1 MRHFI
6 QPPLKWSAIA
16 SVLLLA
22 ACSPAGDAVPD
33 QAAALPTSGQAA
45 HSEGL
50 YAANCASC
58 HDSGAAGAPKRDAI
72 ERMAP
77 RRILAAL
84 TSGVMQAQ
92 GAALAPVDR
101 VLLSEYLGRNA
112 ALEVAEAG
120 RRCDGRLRFAG
131 RPLWNRWGNNLANT
145 RFQPAAAA
153 GISADQAPR
162 LELAW
167 AFAFPEAARAR
178 SQPAVTA
185 EAVFTGSQSGRVYA
199 LDTQTGCIWWSYD
212 AGAEVRSAPTIATDA
227 RGRPTRLY
235 FGDFAGTV
243 HAVDAATGEGIWRRS
258 VRDHPDG
265 TITGSVTL
273 HDGRLFVP
281 MSSTEIVSAINPDY
295 ACCTFRGG
303 VTALAAADGRPL
315 WRMHTTDAPRRVGA
329 TRVGTAI
336 MAPSGAPVWS
346 TPTVDAR
353 RGLIYVGTGENY
365 SSPANHMSDA
375 IIAIEAASGRVRWV
389 RQTTS
394 GDAWNG
400 ACGRVAGPNCPAED
414 GPDFD
419 FGAPPMLVTLADGRD
434 IILAGQKSGMVHA
447 LDPDRE
453 GAVLWQRRAGMGGFN
468 GGIHWG
474 MASDGRT
481 LYVGIADTPGHTRPT
496 GPPRP
501 GLHAFDAATGREL
514 WSRIEPLVCNELR
527 HECMTALSAPV
538 TLTPGIVFAGALNG
552 RLMAYS
558 SVDGRTLW
566 QVETHRPFTAIN
578 GVEAAGGSIDSAG
591 PVVAG
596 GMLVVNSG
604 YDKFGQIAGNVLLV
618 YRIAGQENGR

>member
-1 MRHFI
+1 M
-6 QPPLKWSAIA
+6 KWSALA
-16 SVLLLA
+16 PALLLA
-22 ACSPAGDAVPD
+22 ACSPAGDAVRD
-33 QAAALPTSGQAA
+33 QAPALPTSGQAA

-58 HDSGAAGAPKRDAI
+58 HDNGSAGAPKRDAI

-120 RRCDGRLRFAG
+120 RRCDGRLSFSG
-131 RPLWNRWGNNLANT
+131 SPLWNRWGNSLTNT

-153 GISADQAPR
+153 GISADEAPR

-185 EAVFTGSQSGRVYA
+185 EAIFTGSQSGRVYA
-199 LDTQTGCIWWSYD
+199 LDTQSGCIWWSYD

-273 HDGRLFVP
+273 HEGRLFVP

-315 WRMHTTDAPRRVGA
+315 WRMHTTEEPRSVGA
-329 TRVGTAI
+329 TRVGTVI

-346 TPTVDAR
+346 TP
-353 RGLIYVGTGENY
+353 
-365 SSPANHMSDA
+365 
-375 IIAIEAASGRVRWV
+375 
-389 RQTTS
+389 
-394 GDAWNG
+394 
-400 ACGRVAGPNCPAED
+400 
-414 GPDFD
+414 
-419 FGAPPMLVTLADGRD
+419 
-434 IILAGQKSGMVHA
+434 
-447 LDPDRE
+447 
-453 GAVLWQRRAGMGGFN
+453 
-468 GGIHWG
+468 
-474 MASDGRT
+474 
-481 LYVGIADTPGHTRPT
+481 
-496 GPPRP
+496 
-501 GLHAFDAATGREL
+501 
-514 WSRIEPLVCNELR
+514 
-527 HECMTALSAPV
+527 
-538 TLTPGIVFAGALNG
+538 
-552 RLMAYS
+552 
-558 SVDGRTLW
+558 
-566 QVETHRPFTAIN
+566 
-578 GVEAAGGSIDSAG
+578 
-591 PVVAG
+591 
-596 GMLVVNSG
+596 
-604 YDKFGQIAGNVLLV
+604 
-618 YRIAGQENGR
+618 